1 MMGKGK
7 SNQPLIERI
16 DKIGREGVSFGIEL
30 SFAMMKLIILFLLL
44 LGTASSFLLLK
55 KLYPETWSRLVDLC
69 IPIMSFLFTVT
80 SIIIKVFAVWIVIY
94 LLFVI
99 FRTIKEAKKERDKRR
114 DDFINELTDKLNKRN
129 KK

>member
-7 SNQPLIERI
+7 SKQPLIERI